1 MKSLT
6 AWHFSY
12 EYLREFL
19 GYEPFCLQNVLIFPL
34 GRVFLHITPLIGIL
48 QALFFQ
54 IFKVYGFMDV
64 YAKLRN

>member
-12 EYLREFL
+12 EYLQEFL
-19 GYEPFCLQNVLIFPL
+19 GYEPFCSQNVLIFSL
-34 GRVFLHITPLIGIL
+34 DRGFLHITPLIGIL

-54 IFKVYGFMDV
+54 IFKVYEFMDV